1 MSSILTATKNTLEEL
16 ARSTEVPMAGAY
28 YGACREKNLK
38 EWNYFVFNRKKTDKA
53 SNRVDYQTF
62 YQVHVVHE
70 GRTETW
76 QNFTKSAHRTET
88 RST

>member
-38 EWNYFVFNRKKTDKA
+38 DTYRK
-53 SNRVDYQTF
+53 
-62 YQVHVVHE
+62 
-70 GRTETW
+70 
-76 QNFTKSAHRTET
+76 
-88 RST
+88 